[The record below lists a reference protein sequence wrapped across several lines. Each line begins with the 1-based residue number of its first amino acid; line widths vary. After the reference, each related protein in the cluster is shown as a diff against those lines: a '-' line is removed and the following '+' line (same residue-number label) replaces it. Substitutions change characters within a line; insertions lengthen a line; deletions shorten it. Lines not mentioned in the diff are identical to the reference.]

1 MESLLLDT
9 KQGLTYFGAAFI
21 NAGFEEI
28 IIPSIWESD
37 TFVEKAGGS
46 EILEQMFSF
55 KTQGNQEV
63 CLVPE
68 ITGIIQ
74 ELFRDKFFKTSSAP
88 NYTRKLFYVSRCY
101 RYETPQMGRQRE
113 FTQLGVEIVTTS
125 QDKTKYQDECKT
137 LLKNLFE
144 KTQTPYSFND
154 SVKRGLTYYV
164 ENGFEVECDLL
175 GAQKQMAGGG
185 IYPEGVGFAI
195 GLERWLLA
203 DEIKKGVVKMK

>member
-1 MESLLLDT
+1 MSYSGD
-9 KQGLTYFGAAFI
+9 AFI
-21 NAGFEEI
+21 QAGYEEI
-28 IIPSIWESD
+28 VIPSVWESD

-55 KTQGNQEV
+55 KTQGNQNV

-113 FTQLGVEIVTTS
+113 FTQLGVEIVSTLA
-125 QDKTKYQDECKT
+125 DKSPYQQECKK
-137 LLKNLFE
+137 LLCDLFDQ
-144 KTQTPYSFND
+144 TNTPYIFND
-154 SVKRGLTYYV
+154 SVKRGLTYYI

-175 GAQKQMAGGG
+175 GAQKQIAGGG
-185 IYPEGVGFAI
+185 EYREGVGFAI

-203 DEIKKGVVKMK
+203 DEIKEGLVKIK